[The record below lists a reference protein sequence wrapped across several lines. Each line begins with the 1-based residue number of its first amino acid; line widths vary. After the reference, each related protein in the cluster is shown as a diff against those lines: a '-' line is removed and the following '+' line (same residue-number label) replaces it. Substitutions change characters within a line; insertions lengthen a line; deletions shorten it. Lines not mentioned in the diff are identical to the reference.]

1 MTPFGPPKIN
11 PFEIPLEEALQYSEE
26 SIKASELEWKR
37 IQDEAKQAAEL
48 EAVKKENKLGKYA
61 LDEKV
66 VDALDEIFQN
76 RLGRSV
82 GKAGAE
88 HFSKDYDTLISEGL
102 THEEALSNIDTSVS
116 RSSEGAEYNEWTP
129 DYFDPDGRYQEA
141 GTPRPYNWATD
152 IGKFQQSETYVDAEG
167 TEHTFV
173 APYIGMFDDEGKISY
188 GENAYLENALDWQN
202 YQYGQQI
209 GLGIGAPGNEWWG
222 WQTQNDTR
230 YYMSEEGGNLPFH
243 EADAKAKATAA
254 KNISENPA
262 PIAFK
267 EQGAA
272 GYGLPL
278 KATFGDDFT
287 VNKIF
292 MERDE
297 NAPLTNTGTVSGG
310 TFNWNKDP
318 SAIGGFRIEGMNQ
331 AAKDYMENNT
341 LGQDVVDLQG
351 RNPFSHYGQ
360 GGDLPTGYTNVD
372 VATFTLP
379 HDDPN
384 KNNVVSGY
392 IDPANQD
399 IILKDPWSYFD
410 TKNPNRDRPVSGD
423 PNDPGLLIDSLVETK
438 TTPPPTGFQPIQYIG
453 GQGNNVTITP
463 PPQKSKT
470 AKEQQ
475 LQLEPIPQSYSL
487 GGKNYQKVGPQSSL
501 TLIPGAPKSTVR
513 NVELQIP
520 GSYK

>member
-129 DYFDPDGRYQEA
+129 DYFDPDGRHQEA
-141 GTPRPYNWATD
+141 GTPRPYNWTDD
-152 IGKFQQSETYVDAEG
+152 IGKFQQSETFVDAEG
-167 TEHTFV
+167 NEHHFT
-173 APYIGMFDDEGKISY
+173 APYIGMFDDEGNISY

-254 KNISENPA
+254 RDIGLNPA

-272 GYGLPL
+272 GYGRPL

-287 VNKIF
+287 VNNVFAI
-292 MERDE
+292 RDPD
-297 NAPLTNTGTVSGG
+297 APLTNTGTESGA
-310 TFNWNKDP
+310 TFNWNQDP
-318 SAIGGFRIEGMNQ
+318 SAIGGFRIEGMNPE
-331 AAKDYMENNT
+331 ATNYINLNT
-341 LGQDVVDLQG
+341 LGKDVEGLHGV
-351 RNPFSHYGQ
+351 NPFSPYGQ
-360 GGDLPTGYTNVD
+360 GGDLPPGYTNVD
-372 VATFTLP
+372 VELFTLP
-379 HDDPN
+379 PGDDDKIN
-384 KNNVVSGY
+384 LVSGP
-392 IDPANQD
+392 IDPLNQD
-399 IILKDPWSYFD
+399 IILENPELYYD
-410 TKNPNRDRPVSGD
+410 TRNPNRDRPID
-423 PNDPGLLIDSLVETK
+423 FNDPGLLIDSPKTTPK

-475 LQLEPIPQSYSL
+475 LRIEPIPQSYSL

-501 TLIPGAPKSTVR
+501 TFIPGAPKSTVKK
-513 NVELQIP
+513 VELQIP